1 MTNMKAKIEIEI
13 EELKDGSYIAKLSD
27 LNLGE
32 IDNLNPKDELDRL
45 YNFIQAKEVLGKI
58 DFIQDLK
65 PKMDKEFNSQIR
77 QILAKLLAYYYIDEW

>member
-1 MTNMKAKIEIEI
+1 MKAKIEIEI

-32 IDNLNPKDELDRL
+32 IDNINVKDELDRL
-45 YNFIQAKEVLGKI
+45 YNFIEAKELLGKI
-58 DFIQDLK
+58 DFIQDIK

-77 QILAKLLAYYYIDEW
+77 QILAKLLAYYYIEEW